1 MNRELIKEVMSV
13 AKRLD
18 EKNLVNTF
26 EGNISARE
34 GGRPMSAPMVT
45 ANTVMDAI
53 RVPPASGMMEVKIPP
68 MTAKNKRGTP

>member
-13 AKRLD
+13 ARRLD

-34 GGRPMSAPMVT
+34 GDKIYITPT
-45 ANTVMDAI
+45 T
-53 RVPPASGMMEVKIPP
+53 RVSLVGM
-68 MTAKNKRGTP
+68 